1 MTAQSQPA
9 RANMSGQL
17 SGRVIWITGAG
28 RGLGRAYA
36 EGLAREGATVAVSDI
51 ANVEEAVAAIEAA
64 GGKAAGFI
72 CDVSDEAAVM
82 RCAADIKAQ
91 LGPIDGLV
99 NNAGIFPFGSIEQ
112 TDAALLERIFKVNV
126 FGSMHCI
133 RAVVADMKA
142 HRRGKIINISS
153 GTFFAPPP
161 MMSAYVATKG
171 AVIGFTRSL
180 ARELGEFDIQ
190 VNAIAPGLT
199 ETPGVIESN
208 VGEDMWSGTVA
219 LQCLKRR
226 EQPDDL
232 VGTVVFLCSPAS
244 DFITAQ
250 TINCDGGMGVH

>member
-1 MTAQSQPA
+1 
-9 RANMSGQL
+9 MSGQL

-72 CDVSDEAAVM
+72 CDVTDEAAVM

-99 NNAGIFPFGSIEQ
+99 NNAGIYPFAPVEQ
-112 TDAALLERIFKVNV
+112 TDAAFLERIFRINV
-126 FGSMHCI
+126 FGAFHCI
-133 RAVVADMKA
+133 RAVVPDMKA
-142 HRRGKIINISS
+142 RRRGKIINISS
-153 GTFFAPPP
+153 ATFHTPPP
-161 MMSAYVATKG
+161 ILSAYVATKG
-171 AVIGFTRSL
+171 AAIGMTRSL

-190 VNAIAPGLT
+190 VNVIAPGLT
-199 ETPGVIESN
+199 ETPGVAEASI
-208 VGEDMWSGTVA
+208 GGDMWTGILA
-219 LQCLKRR
+219 AQCLKRR

>member
-1 MTAQSQPA
+1 
-9 RANMSGQL
+9 MSGQL

-36 EGLAREGATVAVSDI
+36 EGLAREGAAVAVSDI
-51 ANVEEAVAAIEAA
+51 AGVDEAVAAIRAA

-72 CDVSDEAAVM
+72 CDVTDEAAVM

-99 NNAGIFPFGSIEQ
+99 NNAGIYPFAPVEQ
-112 TDAALLERIFKVNV
+112 TDAAFLERIFRINV
-126 FGSMHCI
+126 FGGFHCI
-133 RAVVADMKA
+133 RAVVPDMKA
-142 HRRGKIINISS
+142 RRRGKIINITSA
-153 GTFFAPPP
+153 TFHTPPP
-161 MMSAYVATKG
+161 MLTAYVATKG
-171 AVIGFTRSL
+171 AVIGLTRSL

-199 ETPGVIESN
+199 ETPGVVESN